1 MSGLFEIWCL
11 LLVMTIA
18 EAYRRFGMINL
29 REQVPVI
36 IELTSDE
43 IILLNQAQLYKSSLD
58 SLGNNL
64 GGYSM
69 EFYENLK
76 KELNP
81 ALGGLVDLYLTGDFY
96 GGFYV
101 SIEDGSFIIGSTDSK
116 SDDLESK
123 YGKAI
128 FGLSDESKAIY
139 SRGLFFQALRN
150 YIEGITKIQMT

>member
-1 MSGLFEIWCL
+1 
-11 LLVMTIA
+11 MTIA
-18 EAYRRFGMINL
+18 EAYRRFGMLNL

-64 GGYSM
+64 GGYYF
-69 EFYENLK
+69 ELYENLK

-81 ALGGLVDLYLTGDFY
+81 TLGGLVDLYLRGDFY
-96 GGFYV
+96 SGFFV
-101 SIEDGSFIIGSTDSK
+101 SIEEDTFVIGSTDSK

-139 SRGLFFQALRN
+139 SKGLFFQALRN

>member
-1 MSGLFEIWCL
+1 
-11 LLVMTIA
+11 MTIA
-18 EAYRRFGMINL
+18 EAYRRFGRLNL

-43 IILLNQAQLYKSSLD
+43 IILLNQAQMYKSSLD

-64 GGYSM
+64 GGYYF
-69 EFYENLK
+69 ELYENIK

-96 GGFYV
+96 SGFFV
-101 SIEDGSFIIGSTDSK
+101 SIEEDNFIIGSTDSK

-139 SRGLFFQALRN
+139 IKGLFFNTLKN
-150 YIEGITKIQMT
+150 YIEGITKIEMT